1 MPAPVV
7 CHSQTVWLPIQVLF
21 TARPCYPRVANKLL
35 GGQQL
40 PYKRM
45 DRPRKLLS
53 CPSSF
58 ESNRCCLA
66 IARAEPAGSTDIA
79 EVLTENLVDKILL
92 NAIVHQARLD
102 ADLNLVTKPFTFDQ
116 LAIKVRDVLDR

>member
-1 MPAPVV
+1 MRGARGGMQGVKSTRNACPCQPPWFVIV
-7 CHSQTVWLPIQVLF
+7 KPYGCPFSSSLP
-21 TARPCYPRVANKLL
+21 RGRVI
-35 GGQQL
+35 
-40 PYKRM
+40 R
-45 DRPRKLLS
+45 
-53 CPSSF
+53 
-58 ESNRCCLA
+58 
-66 IARAEPAGSTDIA
+66 ARAEPAGSTDIA